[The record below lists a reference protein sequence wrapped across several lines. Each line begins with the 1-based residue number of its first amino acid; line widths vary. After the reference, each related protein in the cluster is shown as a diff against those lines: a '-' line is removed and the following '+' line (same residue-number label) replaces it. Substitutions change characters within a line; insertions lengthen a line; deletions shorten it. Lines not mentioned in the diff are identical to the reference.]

1 MFNIFLI
8 EFNMPLLFSFLIGL
22 GIGLAIA
29 VLFYLILVLSSVR
42 KNNIVVKSTD
52 NNLTD
57 EEVKLMIQEAQQ
69 IFKDKSLKGAN
80 SNLAYCKDLSYEL
93 ILNIARKYYP
103 DSKRPLYELSID
115 EVLMLTVYIS
125 NRLDEILD
133 AKGLRLFRKL
143 KVSQII
149 GMTEIKEK
157 IEANS
162 IVKATKKYKIFEA
175 ISAAKKVVNIVNP
188 VYWARKA
195 VIDKSLNFAIK
206 KLCLIIIAT
215 CGEETY
221 KIYSKA
227 VFDTVVDIDSGIDKL
242 VSDIQTDLSEQ
253 LSSNDVEVVDNK
265 DSSKEIL
272 NNRILLEEPKELKQ
286 TKKKSIFSILK
297 KGKDK

>member
-1 MFNIFLI
+1 MLNIFLI
-8 EFNMPLLFSFLIGL
+8 EFNLSLLFSFFIGL
-22 GIGLAIA
+22 GIGLSLA

-42 KNNIVVKSTD
+42 KNNIVVKSTQ

-57 EEVKLMIQEAQQ
+57 EEVKLMIHEAQQ

-80 SNLAYCKDLSYEL
+80 SNLAYCKELSYEL
-93 ILNIARKYYP
+93 ILNIAKKYYP

-133 AKGLRLFRKL
+133 ARGLRLFRKL

-162 IVKATKKYKIFEA
+162 IVKATKKYKVLEA

-242 VSDIQTDLSEQ
+242 VSDIQSDLSEQ
-253 LSSNDVEVVDNK
+253 LKDDNLKVVESK
-265 DSSKEIL
+265 DEYSQI
-272 NNRILLEEPKELKQ
+272 NNRILLEEPKNDKLK
-286 TKKKSIFSILK
+286 KKKSIFSIFK
-297 KGKDK
+297 KDKE

>member
-1 MFNIFLI
+1 MLSIFLI
-8 EFNMPLLFSFLIGL
+8 EFNLSLLFSFLIGL
-22 GIGLAIA
+22 GIGLAVA

-42 KNNIVVKSTD
+42 RNNIVVKSSE

-80 SNLAYCKDLSYEL
+80 SNIAYCKELSYEL

-162 IVKATKKYKIFEA
+162 IVKATKKYKVLEA
-175 ISAAKKVVNIVNP
+175 ISAAKKVINVVNP

-227 VFDTVVDIDSGIDKL
+227 VFDTVVDIDSGIEKL
-242 VSDIQTDLSEQ
+242 VSDIQSDLTEQ
-253 LSSNDVEVVDNK
+253 LKSDNIEVVENK
-265 DSSKEIL
+265 DENPKSLS
-272 NNRILLEEPKELKQ
+272 NRILLEEPTNLKQ
-286 TKKKSIFSILK
+286 TKKKSIFSIFK
-297 KGKDK
+297 KGKE